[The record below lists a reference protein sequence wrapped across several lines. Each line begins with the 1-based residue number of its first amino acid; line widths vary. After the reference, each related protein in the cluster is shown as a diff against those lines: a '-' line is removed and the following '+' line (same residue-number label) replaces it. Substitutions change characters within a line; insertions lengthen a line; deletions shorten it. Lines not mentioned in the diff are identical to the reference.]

1 MIKTSER
8 LLTTIKSFLLMKYI
22 IKNFIQKIKNI
33 LNLKK
38 KRYEEDLVLRG
49 KILIEKIKNK
59 TPIEIND
66 INLKFFLNLV
76 TMVLYNI

>member
-1 MIKTSER
+1 
-8 LLTTIKSFLLMKYI
+8 MKYI

-38 KRYEEDLVLRG
+38 KRYERRFG
-49 KILIEKIKNK
+49 FAWKNIEKIKNK

-66 INLKFFLNLV
+66 MEFKIFS
-76 TMVLYNI
+76 